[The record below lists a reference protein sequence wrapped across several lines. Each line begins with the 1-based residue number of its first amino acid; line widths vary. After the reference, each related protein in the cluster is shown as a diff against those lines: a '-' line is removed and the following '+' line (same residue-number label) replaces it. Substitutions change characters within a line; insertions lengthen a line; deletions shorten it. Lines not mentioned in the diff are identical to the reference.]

1 MRNLQC
7 SDNVTRYQDNVEK
20 MEKNPNKKTRKI
32 VILQNKIS
40 ETSSNDMTTVDLHTS
55 PKPTVMIS
63 VAQRGVEK

>member
-1 MRNLQC
+1 MSNCQC
-7 SDNVTRYQDNVEK
+7 SDNVAKYQDNVEK
-20 MEKNPNKKTRKI
+20 KEKNPNKKTEI
-32 VILQNKIS
+32 IFNLQNKIS